1 LIQSKGDGKLV
12 AVDREGHEVSMCP
25 CGKTHYPM
33 GKIAK
38 KQSVGDFFPA
48 NYFKICHPRKFFP
61 GIF

>member
-38 KQSVGDFFPA
+38 KQSNQLFEISFGDQTH
-48 NYFKICHPRKFFP
+48 YL
-61 GIF
+61 